1 MKIVFLVIF
10 RLILAFLVNFKL
22 SLRLKRLEFLL
33 KNIKCNMVQWYTVA
47 ARTKATLNHDNKD
60 ITLYLQ
66 RNMQSLSLL
75 PEGIIWF
82 MKNSFSVC
90 RAGLSTGAAE
100 MLNDILSSPV
110 LTVIPFIIILMNS
123 PFMKYKCIVVRRLA
137 KVSSQQYWGRTEE
150 KHLGRALMI

>member
-1 MKIVFLVIF
+1 
-10 RLILAFLVNFKL
+10 
-22 SLRLKRLEFLL
+22 
-33 KNIKCNMVQWYTVA
+33 MVQWYTVA
-47 ARTKATLNHDNKD
+47 ARTKATLNDNKD

-75 PEGIIWF
+75 QEGITWF

-90 RAGLSTGAAE
+90 RPGLCTGAAE

-137 KVSSQQYWGRTEE
+137 KVSSQQY
-150 KHLGRALMI
+150 